1 MVRSAKPRE
10 PWLRADADALKSPKK
25 RLSDK
30 NSDRVSQQISLFLA
44 RTCERWRLGQDPRL
58 DGRVIHPYSRP
69 KKEGTESTARRNV
82 E

>member
-30 NSDRVSQQISLFLA
+30 NSDRVSQQISLLG
-44 RTCERWRLGQDPRL
+44 THVRWRLGQDPRL